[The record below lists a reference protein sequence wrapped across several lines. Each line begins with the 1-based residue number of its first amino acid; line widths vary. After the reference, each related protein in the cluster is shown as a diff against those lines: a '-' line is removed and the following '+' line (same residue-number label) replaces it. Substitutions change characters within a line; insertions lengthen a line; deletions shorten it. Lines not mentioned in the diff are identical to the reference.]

1 MSSFKTYVENYE
13 DSAISENFNLND
25 NMIYIP
31 EVSFVDKENYLSE
44 KFEENQEV
52 IEGNSK
58 LLIDIC
64 RRMKKALDD
73 ITKCIRTYGY
83 SDNIDFVITEEY
95 IDALLI
101 KIRTFLNNDDIC
113 DIIDNL
119 GDDLI
124 FLENFC
130 RNKNIKKLDEV
141 LTKIKIMIDNFKFLE
156 EY

>member
-13 DSAISENFNLND
+13 DSVISERFNLND

-64 RRMKKALDD
+64 RRIKKALDD

-101 KIRTFLNNDDIC
+101 KIRSFLNNDEIC
-113 DIIDNL
+113 DIIDDL
-119 GDDLI
+119 GDELI
-124 FLENFC
+124 FLEDFC
-130 RNKNIKKLDEV
+130 KNKNIKKLDKV
-141 LTKIKIMIDNFKFLE
+141 LEEIRGIIDNFKLLE
-156 EY
+156 NY

>member
-13 DSAISENFNLND
+13 NSVISENFNLND

-44 KFEENQEV
+44 KFEENREV

-64 RRMKKALDD
+64 RRMKKAFDD
-73 ITKCIRTYGY
+73 IFKCIRTYGY
-83 SDNIDFVITEEY
+83 SDNNDFIITEEY

-101 KIRTFLNNDDIC
+101 KIRDFLNNDEIC
-113 DIIDNL
+113 DIIDDL
-119 GDDLI
+119 GDELI
-124 FLENFC
+124 FL
-130 RNKNIKKLDEV
+130 
-141 LTKIKIMIDNFKFLE
+141 
-156 EY
+156 

>member
-1 MSSFKTYVENYE
+1 MSSFKTYVDNYE
-13 DSAISENFNLND
+13 DSVIYEKFNINED
-25 NMIYIP
+25 TTFIP
-31 EVSFVDKENYLSE
+31 EVSFIDKENYLSE
-44 KFEENQEV
+44 QFEEKQAVIQE
-52 IEGNSK
+52 NSK
-58 LLIDIC
+58 LLIDLC
-64 RRMKKALDD
+64 RRIKKAFED
-73 ITKCIRTYGY
+73 INKCITTYGY
-83 SDNIDFVITEEY
+83 SENIDFVITEEY